1 MIYPSEKQKFI
12 GTSSTSSALGLLR
25 YKVLQAKQLQRK
37 LVSGFSFTC
46 NKYPP
51 PFPSDKSNDSSMRE
65 GIPLDAL
72 NWFKRRHELRTP
84 KSVGH
89 EGSKAWALSVDP
101 HFSLS
106 PAHLAFLT
114 WGDFHTCS
122 HFARS
127 SIPEKKGGLLVVYSN
142 WSHLDRV
149 DQSDYGKITILSK
162 KAGCRPIS
170 SL

>member
-37 LVSGFSFTC
+37 LVSGLSFTC

-51 PFPSDKSNDSSMRE
+51 QFPSDKSNDSSMRE
-65 GIPLDAL
+65 GISLDAL

-84 KSVGH
+84 KSVGR
-89 EGSKAWALSVDP
+89 EGSKAWALSVVSY
-101 HFSLS
+101 FSLS
-106 PAHLAFLT
+106 PAHLALSHLGWFSHVLT
-114 WGDFHTCS
+114 FCS
-122 HFARS
+122 STIHE
-127 SIPEKKGGLLVVYSN
+127 EKWGLLVVYSN
-142 WSHLDRV
+142 WGHLDKV
-149 DQSDYGKITILSK
+149 DQSDYGKITILAK
-162 KAGCRPIS
+162 KVGCRPIS